1 MYNCVNLNNKEI
13 NKLVTR
19 YIDSYKQQY
28 SKDPRGSNYWKQKI
42 QHVNSS
48 PSPSSKSLSKS
59 SSSKSPSKSPSK
71 SSSKSSSKSPS
82 PIEKAKPSLADK
94 AYERVQKHLLQTGN
108 IQTISFRDL
117 EEFLQKLKP
126 DDRAEVVSIWVLY
139 HQNEQEI
146 ESPLK
151 SRSILNE
158 GYTNPTI
165 ASCVT
170 SFGDIRGPF
179 TNVGEKIMNLCHKF
193 NEVESC
199 EPNVLTT
206 AHNAISL
213 EYLLGV
219 NSEIVNFHKV
229 YSGAELSY
237 IADFTI
243 IHQILM

>member
-1 MYNCVNLNNKEI
+1 MDNCVDLNNKDI

-42 QHVNSS
+42 LRLKSKS
-48 PSPSSKSLSKS
+48 PSPAP
-59 SSSKSPSKSPSK
+59 SKSPSKSPS
-71 SSSKSSSKSPS
+71 PV
-82 PIEKAKPSLADK
+82 EKAKPSLADK

-126 DDRAEVVSIWVLY
+126 DDRAEVISIWFLY
-139 HQNEQEI
+139 HQTEQEI
-146 ESPLK
+146 DQAFRSPLK

-179 TNVGEKIMNLCHKF
+179 TTVLGTVKWNIIVIKF
-193 NEVESC
+193 QTIQIQTYS
-199 EPNVLTT
+199 
-206 AHNAISL
+206 
-213 EYLLGV
+213 
-219 NSEIVNFHKV
+219 NFQT
-229 YSGAELSY
+229 
-237 IADFTI
+237 FI
-243 IHQILM
+243 II